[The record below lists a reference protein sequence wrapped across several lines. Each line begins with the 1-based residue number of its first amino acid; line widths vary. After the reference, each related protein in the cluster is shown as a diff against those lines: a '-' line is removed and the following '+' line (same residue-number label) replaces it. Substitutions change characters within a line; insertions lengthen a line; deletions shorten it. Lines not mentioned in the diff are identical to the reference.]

1 MVTNVKSKWVDGDL
15 YFYDKSDNEICHF
28 DGTNRALV
36 LPSGAVFTCASLNLD
51 TTEMGLLD
59 GATAGSITASKV
71 VSRTASQG
79 VPLATLVVALGAGT
93 GQSDGTALTKDI
105 NLITGSNSSKA
116 AVLPTAVVGQVIKVV
131 NTVANATLPVFP
143 ATGGSI
149 NGATVNTAFTIG
161 PAQEATFYC
170 TALLTWYVE
179 LGAAKTSTVA
189 QLNYLDIATLG
200 TGAASKAIVLDGSSN
215 YTYPAAG
222 KFTMAGR
229 LASTYVPADHVTSGL
244 SAGVYGTPLVD
255 ATLVDNILFSVNF
268 STATN
273 KTLGDTSCMA
283 AYIGVR
289 NTAATTNN
297 KLQGLLVS
305 NSTGYNCYD
314 SYAVQGHTAI
324 GSGGVSTQNA
334 NGHLTG
340 LSGKLALNGAVGQG
354 WVSGVL
360 AIVEGAGAVTG
371 LCHVIAA
378 QVEATCTDSVVDAI
392 LFLGADAIATAAIK
406 TTGGEHIPAFLDM
419 NDMGNSGYVTTGGT
433 DCTASGATDPSYTI
447 KVIVPGGA
455 AGYIRVWGAA

>member
-1 MVTNVKSKWVDGDL
+1 
-15 YFYDKSDNEICHF
+15 
-28 DGTNRALV
+28 
-36 LPSGAVFTCASLNLD
+36 
-51 TTEMGLLD
+51 
-59 GATAGSITASKV
+59 
-71 VSRTASQG
+71 
-79 VPLATLVVALGAGT
+79 
-93 GQSDGTALTKDI
+93 
-105 NLITGSNSSKA
+105 
-116 AVLPTAVVGQVIKVV
+116 
-131 NTVANATLPVFP
+131 
-143 ATGGSI
+143 
-149 NGATVNTAFTIG
+149 
-161 PAQEATFYC
+161 
-170 TALLTWYVE
+170 
-179 LGAAKTSTVA
+179 
-189 QLNYLDIATLG
+189 
-200 TGAASKAIVLDGSSN
+200 
-215 YTYPAAG
+215 
-222 KFTMAGR
+222 MAGR

-334 NGHLTG
+334 NAHLTG
-340 LSGKLALNGAVGQG
+340 LSGKVALNGAVGQG

-433 DCTASGATDPSYTI
+433 DCTGSGATHPSYTI